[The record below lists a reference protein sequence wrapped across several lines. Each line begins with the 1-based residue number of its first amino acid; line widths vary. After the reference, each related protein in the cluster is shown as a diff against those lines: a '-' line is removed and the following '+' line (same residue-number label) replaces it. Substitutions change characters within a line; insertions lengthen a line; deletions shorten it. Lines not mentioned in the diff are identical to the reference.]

1 MKHSKKM
8 YIISPQEWERM
19 KNGAQRSEDIE
30 VNKRNENMMQNKI
43 LAEHERD
50 REWKK
55 YGTKMG
61 EIVAEGIDRSKL
73 ANPPPPLSS
82 PIPPQ
87 TPSPMPTA
95 SSAYNETS
103 FIREGVGKNNVNK
116 ISRLYYLLK
125 AQPGIA
131 IDPYE
136 IRLDNNY
143 IGPSLDVLKQLCFNN
158 KHMRYQ
164 LEPLLDRIAN
174 NTTIVSLIGNYQ
186 AKQYLGILPPT
197 PIRPMTLPSRGTST
211 PKKADKKQDE
221 SSELDDEDT
230 TIFQSL
236 GNLHTFGAEGGDYA
250 EEEQEE
256 EGQEERGTKP
266 KTPRGRGRF
275 SLEQPT
281 VQPPR
286 KGSGIKKTKKKALGG
301 KLRWKSLF

>member
-1 MKHSKKM
+1 MM

-19 KNGAQRSEDIE
+19 KQNGEKSLSEDIE

-50 REWKK
+50 KEWKK
-55 YGTKMG
+55 YGTKME
-61 EIVAEGIDRSKL
+61 EIVAQGIDRSKL
-73 ANPPPPLSS
+73 ANPTTPLSS
-82 PIPPQ
+82 PIAPQ

-125 AQPGIA
+125 AQPGIT

-174 NTTIVSLIGNYQ
+174 NTTIISLIGNYQ

-197 PIRPMTLPSRGTST
+197 PIRPMSLPGRGTST
-211 PKKADKKQDE
+211 PKTRGKKQDTSS
-221 SSELDDEDT
+221 SSEDEDT

-236 GNLHTFGAEGGDYA
+236 GNLHTLGEGEE
-250 EEEQEE
+250 EEEQEDEAE
-256 EGQEERGTKP
+256 EEKGAKA
-266 KTPRGRGRF
+266 KTPRRQGTFG
-275 SLEQPT
+275 LDQPT
-281 VQPPR
+281 FQPPGAKR
-286 KGSGIKKTKKKALGG
+286 KGSGIKKIKKKGAGG
-301 KLRWKSLF
+301 IRFKWKSLF